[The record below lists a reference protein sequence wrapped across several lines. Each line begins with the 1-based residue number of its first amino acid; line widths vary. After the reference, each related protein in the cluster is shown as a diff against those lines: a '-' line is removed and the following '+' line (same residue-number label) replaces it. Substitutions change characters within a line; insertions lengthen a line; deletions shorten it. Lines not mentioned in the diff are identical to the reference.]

1 MIVSKEAKFQKISI
15 LPFDLTRV
23 ARKCNSRTM
32 FKRGKLGP

>member
-23 ARKCNSRTM
+23 ARKCNSRA